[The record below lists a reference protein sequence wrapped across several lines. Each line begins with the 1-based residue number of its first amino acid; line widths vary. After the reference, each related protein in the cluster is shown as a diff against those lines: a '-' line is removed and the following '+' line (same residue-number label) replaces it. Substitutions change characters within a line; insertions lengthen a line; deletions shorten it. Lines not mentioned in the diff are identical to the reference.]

1 MQEGRCSLSYA
12 WSVQQAFLS
21 RAAGVGFFRVHS
33 ALGVQFLSS
42 LPCAAL
48 SKLKHFQLGRL
59 AGGNEEEGFH
69 LVRLVVF
76 ALRMW
81 SVGRSVGRSVS

>member
-1 MQEGRCSLSYA
+1 MSNARGSLFSI
-12 WSVQQAFLS
+12 VRLVG
-21 RAAGVGFFRVHS
+21 AAGVSQPGSWCGLFS
-33 ALGVQFLSS
+33 CALRAGSSIQFLSS

-81 SVGRSVGRSVS
+81 SVGRSVS